1 MKTDPAIEVV
11 RAVRLMI
18 SRHFANDPS
27 RLIAYYMDL
36 QSRYQGGSLIE
47 WPEQAQAPAS
57 TSSRPPPP
65 SSNQLRITAVEAPLS
80 RRAGNH
86 R

>member
-1 MKTDPAIEVV
+1 MRTDSAIEAV

-18 SRHFANDPS
+18 SRHFANDPT
-27 RLIAYYMDL
+27 RLLAYYMDL
-36 QSRYQGGSLIE
+36 QSRYQGRALIE
-47 WPEQAQAPAS
+47 KPNQAQAS
-57 TSSRPPPP
+57 TSSRTPLP
-65 SSNQLRITAVEAPLS
+65 SSDQLRITAVEAPLS

>member
-11 RAVRLMI
+11 RAVRLAI

-36 QSRYQGGSLIE
+36 QLRYQGGSRIE
-47 WPEQAQAPAS
+47 WPEHVSAS
-57 TSSRPPPP
+57 SSSRPPPP
-65 SSNQLRITAVEAPLS
+65 SSAQLRITAADAPLS
-80 RRAGNH
+80 RRTGNH

>member
-11 RAVRLMI
+11 RAVRLAI
-18 SRHFANDPS
+18 SHHFAHDPA

-47 WPEQAQAPAS
+47 GPEQAPAS
-57 TSSRPPPP
+57 TSSRPPPA

-86 R
+86 H